1 MKKQQYNESDLYPPI
16 KKYFSELGYGVNG
29 EVKNCDVV
37 LAKDGELAIIEL
49 KTSFN
54 MPLLYQAIDRMKI
67 TSQVYV
73 AIPRL
78 KKHNGAQMRNI
89 AHIAK
94 KLGLGLIT
102 VAMDSEFRHVEIIA
116 FPDGS
121 SGASGSSGSSASSGE
136 KKLSGKNA
144 RRRASIIKEASQR
157 SMDLNRGGISR
168 RKLATAYREKAI
180 KIACALEKN
189 GAMKPSEMIRS
200 CNCDADAQSIV
211 YKNHYGW
218 FEKLGKGNYRLAGEG
233 KKMLDGAL
241 FAEIIEH
248 YRKTF
253 NP

>member
-16 KKYFSELGYGVNG
+16 KKYFSELGYNVNG

-49 KTSFN
+49 KTNFN

-78 KKHNGAQMRNI
+78 KKHNSTQMRNI

-102 VAMDSEFRHVEIIA
+102 VAMESEFRHVEIIG
-116 FPDGS
+116 FPDD
-121 SGASGSSGSSASSGE
+121 SSGE
-136 KKLSGKNA
+136 KKQSGKNA
-144 RRRASIIKEASQR
+144 QRKASIIKEASQR

-189 GAMKPSEMIRS
+189 GAMKPSEMIKS